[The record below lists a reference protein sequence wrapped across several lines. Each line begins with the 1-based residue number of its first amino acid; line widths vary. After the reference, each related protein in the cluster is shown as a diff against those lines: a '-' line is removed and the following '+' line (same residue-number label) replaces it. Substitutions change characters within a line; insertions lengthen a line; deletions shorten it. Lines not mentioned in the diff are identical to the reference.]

1 VFAQTGAGKK
11 KSLTDPVDII
21 PFPKQSLREK
31 AAPVQRTQAPEV
43 KPSVFVEKP
52 EPKILSTPTGQLSS
66 ATISIKKHMEPAQ
79 DGEAEL
85 RPENLPNESYT
96 YDQVKRLWRSFAF
109 IMKER
114 GMETFYN
121 ALIKREPFE
130 KDTHLYHLLVEN
142 QVQIDYITPHLQE
155 MNGYIRKELK
165 NYSITVSVQIT
176 DKPEEEVKYL
186 TGKDKFQAMA
196 RRNPN
201 LHTLKNMFN
210 LDIEP

>member
-1 VFAQTGAGKK
+1 MFPQAGAGKK
-11 KSLTDPVDII
+11 KSLTEPVDII

-31 AAPVQRTQAPEV
+31 AAPPQRSKSHEA
-43 KPSVFVEKP
+43 KPIPLQEKP
-52 EPKILSTPTGQLSS
+52 EPRILSTPTGQLSA
-66 ATISIKKHMEPAQ
+66 ATISIKKHLEPTKEE
-79 DGEAEL
+79 EADH
-85 RPENLPNESYT
+85 RPENLPYETYS

-109 IMKER
+109 VMKER

-130 KDTHLYHLLVEN
+130 KEADSFHLLVEN

-155 MNGYIRKELK
+155 MNGYFRKELK
-165 NYSITVSVQIT
+165 NYAFSVSVLIT

-186 TGKDKFQAMA
+186 TGKDKFQTMA

>member
-1 VFAQTGAGKK
+1 
-11 KSLTDPVDII
+11 
-21 PFPKQSLREK
+21 
-31 AAPVQRTQAPEV
+31 
-43 KPSVFVEKP
+43 
-52 EPKILSTPTGQLSS
+52 
-66 ATISIKKHMEPAQ
+66 MEPAQ